1 LQARRRRAVAA
12 QTDAAYFWY
21 SGRFEEIVMNLSA
34 PVRLLACVIFVA
46 LAPPEPARAQGA
58 AVALAS
64 HRAVYDLKLS
74 STRGK
79 RSMSAVR
86 GRILY
91 DFSGSV
97 CEGYALQF
105 RQVSELDSG
114 EGKVIVSDLRATS
127 WEDGAAKRLRFHSRN
142 YFDESLRDS
151 VDGQAERASDG
162 IAVELTEPGAKKL
175 DLKAD
180 LVFPAEHIRRII
192 VAAREDKTLLQVSV
206 YDGSDTGEKLYDT
219 LTVIGKAIAPDE
231 HKPTDAVAGQ
241 AAFAGLIRWPVTIS
255 YFDHA
260 VADKAGEQTP
270 VYAITFELYENG
282 VSRALLLD
290 YGDFV
295 LTGEMTS
302 LEMKDAKACP

>member
-1 LQARRRRAVAA
+1 
-12 QTDAAYFWY
+12 
-21 SGRFEEIVMNLSA
+21 MNLSA
-34 PVRLLACVIFVA
+34 PARLILAIGV
-46 LAPPEPARAQGA
+46 LAAMTPLQAASAQGA
-58 AVALAS
+58 AVTLAS
-64 HRAVYDLKLS
+64 HRAVYDLKLA

-79 RSMSAVR
+79 RAMSAVR

-91 DFSGSV
+91 DFSGSA

-114 EGKVIVSDLRATS
+114 EGKTLLSDLRATS

-151 VDGQAERASDG
+151 VDGQAERKPG
-162 IAVELTEPGAKKL
+162 GVEVELTEPGAKKL
-175 DLKAD
+175 DLATD
-180 LVFPAEHIRRII
+180 LVFPAEHVRRII
-192 VAAREDKTLLQVSV
+192 DAARAGKKLLQLSV

-219 LTVIGKAIAPDE
+219 LSVIGDAIPADQ

-241 AAFAGLIRWPVTIS
+241 AAFNGMTRWPVSIS

-260 VADKAGEQTP
+260 VAQKSGEQTP
-270 VYAITFELYENG
+270 VYVITFELYENG
-282 VSRALLLD
+282 VSRALMLD

-295 LTGEMTS
+295 LSGEMTS
-302 LEMKDAKACP
+302 LEMKDAKSCP

>member
-1 LQARRRRAVAA
+1 
-12 QTDAAYFWY
+12 
-21 SGRFEEIVMNLSA
+21 MNLSA
-34 PVRLLACVIFVA
+34 PVRLILASAA
-46 LAPPEPARAQGA
+46 LAVMTPHGAAIAQGA
-58 AVALAS
+58 AVTLAS
-64 HRAVYDLKLS
+64 HRAVYDLKLA

-79 RSMSAVR
+79 RAMSAVR

-91 DFSGSV
+91 DFSGSA

-114 EGKVIVSDLRATS
+114 EGKILLSDLRATS

-151 VDGQAERASDG
+151 VDGQAERKPEG
-162 IAVELTEPGAKKL
+162 VAVELTEPGAKKL
-175 DLKAD
+175 DLKTD
-180 LVFPAEHIRRII
+180 LVFPAEHVRRII
-192 VAAREDKTLLQVSV
+192 EAARENKTLLQLSV

-219 LTVIGKAIAPDE
+219 LAVIGSAIAPDQ

-241 AAFAGLIRWPVTIS
+241 SAFNGMNRWPVSIS

-260 VADKAGEQTP
+260 AAQKSGEQTP
-270 VYAITFELYENG
+270 VYVITFELYENG
-282 VSRALLLD
+282 VSRALMLD

-295 LTGEMTS
+295 LSGEMTS
-302 LEMKDAKACP
+302 LEMKNAKACP

>member
-1 LQARRRRAVAA
+1 
-12 QTDAAYFWY
+12 
-21 SGRFEEIVMNLSA
+21 MNLSA
-34 PVRLLACVIFVA
+34 PARLVLASAVVVA
-46 LAPPEPARAQGA
+46 IAWPEPAPAQGA

-79 RSMSAVR
+79 RSMNSVR

-91 DFSGSV
+91 DFSGSA

-162 IAVELTEPGAKKL
+162 VAVQLTEPGAKNL
-175 DLKAD
+175 DIKAD

-192 VAAREDKTLLQVSV
+192 AAAREGKTLLQVSV

-219 LTVIGKAIAPDE
+219 LTVIGKAIAPDA
-231 HKPTDAVAGQ
+231 HKPADAVAGQ
-241 AAFAGLIRWPVTIS
+241 TAFAGLTRWPVTIS

-260 VADKAGEQTP
+260 ISEKSGEQTP

-302 LEMKDAKACP
+302 IEMKDSKPCN

>member
-1 LQARRRRAVAA
+1 MNLFAPARLLCASAVVAA
-12 QTDAAYFWY
+12 LA
-21 SGRFEEIVMNLSA
+21 L
-34 PVRLLACVIFVA
+34 PV
-46 LAPPEPARAQGA
+46 PTRAQGA
-58 AVALAS
+58 AISLAS

-79 RSMSAVR
+79 RAMSAVR

-91 DFSGSV
+91 DFSGSA

-114 EGKVIVSDLRATS
+114 EGKAVLSDLRATS
-127 WEDGAAKRLRFHSRN
+127 WEDGAAKRLRFHSQN
-142 YFDESLRDS
+142 YFDENLRES
-151 VDGQAERASDG
+151 VDGQAEREAG
-162 IAVELTEPGAKKL
+162 GVAVELTEPGTKKL
-175 DLKAD
+175 NLKTD

-192 VAAREDKTLLQVSV
+192 DAARDGKTLLQVSV

-219 LTVIGKAIAPDE
+219 LTVIGKAITPDE
-231 HKPTDAVAGQ
+231 PKPTDAVAGKE
-241 AAFAGLIRWPVTIS
+241 AFAKLTRWPVTIS
-255 YFDHA
+255 YFDHS
-260 VADKAGEQTP
+260 VTEKSGEQTP

-302 LEMKDAKACP
+302 LDMKDEKACP